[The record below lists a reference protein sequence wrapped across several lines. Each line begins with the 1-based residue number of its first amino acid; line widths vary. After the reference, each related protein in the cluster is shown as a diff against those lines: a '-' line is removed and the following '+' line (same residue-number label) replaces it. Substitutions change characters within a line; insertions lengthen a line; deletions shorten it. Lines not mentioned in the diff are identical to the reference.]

1 MGSLNQSPDLVWFLG
16 HYLMNLTFKSIEMLF
31 SLIIMLSLTVSSFSN
46 IDFCMDDS
54 KVVLK
59 RFQRLKKIQNPEI
72 CRERCNMTS
81 GCYYWTFE
89 DNIKPKKRI
98 CNLKTIRFKP
108 KNGVTSGSADCSFKP
123 PTTTCAPSNCDS
135 NAALMTSSSYPCGQC
150 VCNQGY
156 AGPGSPGLCGQDNDN
171 DGWSD
176 VAFLY
181 CAQLSCK
188 QDNCPGVP
196 NSGQEDADGDGV
208 GDACDNDSD
217 NDGID
222 DDRDNCPTIANKQQ
236 TDNDNDGVGN
246 ECDNCPS
253 NSNPNQED
261 ADYDGLGDACED
273 DIDNDG
279 VLNVNDNCVDVPN
292 PQQIDTDN
300 DGVGDECDNCKDVS
314 NPNQEDDNANNI
326 GDACDNGVD
335 RDNDGIPD
343 DHDNCPDLANAD
355 QLDSDSDGQGDACD
369 DDKDND
375 GVPDSSDNCPIVSNS
390 NQTDFDNDGTGDAC
404 DNDCDGDSIPDD
416 QDACP
421 CNAFLN
427 KVDFRGIRTISLGS
441 NTYNQPDP
449 VWTFTDNGKEIY
461 QAINSAPGAGIGDTF
476 FNDIE
481 FEGTIY
487 VSDTS
492 DDDFVGAIFSFQDS
506 SNFYVLL
513 ADHYSNTNRGGWRI
527 TRVNSQT
534 GPTGSSMSDALWK
547 PNSVSGQ
554 TTVLWSAT
562 SSGRKKREAEEEYD
576 QSIIDPGAS
585 ENPLRQGT
593 SVDGWKPLTSIRF
606 NIVHRPDQ
614 NLIRLR
620 LWEGNTQV
628 IDSGDVYDNSS
639 SSLKGGRLGVYCDSQ
654 QEITWSNLKYRC
666 L

>member
-31 SLIIMLSLTVSSFSN
+31 SLIIILSLTVSSFSN

-81 GCYYWTFE
+81 ECYYWTFE

-222 DDRDNCPTIANKQQ
+222 DDRDNCPTIAN
-236 TDNDNDGVGN
+236 
-246 ECDNCPS
+246 
-253 NSNPNQED
+253 
-261 ADYDGLGDACED
+261 
-273 DIDNDG
+273 
-279 VLNVNDNCVDVPN
+279 

-416 QDACP
+416 QDAWP

-427 KVDFRGIRTISLGS
+427 KEDFRGIRTISLGS

-513 ADHYSNTNRGGWRI
+513 ADHYSNTYRGGWRI

-534 GPTGSSMSDALWK
+534 GPVGSSMSDALWQ
-547 PNSVSGQ
+547 PSSVSGQ

-562 SSGRKKREAEEEYD
+562 TSGRKKREAE
-576 QSIIDPGAS
+576 
-585 ENPLRQGT
+585 T
-593 SVDGWKPLTSIRF
+593 
-606 NIVHRPDQ
+606 
-614 NLIRLR
+614 
-620 LWEGNTQV
+620 
-628 IDSGDVYDNSS
+628 
-639 SSLKGGRLGVYCDSQ
+639 
-654 QEITWSNLKYRC
+654 
-666 L
+666 